1 MFVFGGE
8 RSSKLHSTNGRSRSR
23 RRPSLRIADP
33 DNPYE
38 VITDASDIA
47 IGTILLQDFGEGLQ
61 PVTYESRKLQGA
73 QKKYTVHDKEMLAI
87 VHAFKTWQCYLTSA
101 DVTVRTDQKSLQY
114 LRAQPNL
121 NPRQIRWLDF
131 LDEQPD
137 YYSLWIRSKDPGK
150 TSRWTTY
157 QDCRPVPAETT
168 PSLWVVDRFMKM
180 AHFIACQQKI
190 TAEQNCPTVHRERHQ
205 PAWTAPPPL
214 FQTET
219 RNSHRIS
226 GAICETS
233 SLPNYSFPRPTTHRL
248 TGRSNE
254 STKLWSSSFGLT
266 ALTYRHWEKS
276 FPLLEFAYYNAP
288 SATTHHSP
296 FFLKLRIG
304 PS

>member
-1 MFVFGGE
+1 LDHVCFWWGE
-8 RSSKLHSTNGRSRSR
+8 KQQAAFDQWKIAITS
-23 RRPSLRIADP
+23 PPVLRIADP

-131 LDEQPD
+131 LEKLQLNKLPNC
-137 YYSLWIRSKDPGK
+137 SSR
-150 TSRWTTY
+150 TSSACM
-157 QDCRPVPAETT
+157 DC
-168 PSLWVVDRFMKM
+168 
-180 AHFIACQQKI
+180 
-190 TAEQNCPTVHRERHQ
+190 
-205 PAWTAPPPL
+205 PPPL

-266 ALTYRHWEKS
+266 ALTYRHWRNLFRCWNS
-276 FPLLEFAYYNAP
+276 
-288 SATTHHSP
+288 
-296 FFLKLRIG
+296 RIITRL
-304 PS
+304 PQQPITPHFSSITDRTQC